1 MTRPATYITI
11 SRMSLSNKGT
21 GAGGA
26 NTNITGKKFEDKTD
40 NLSIL
45 LLAGYV
51 KKDYYL

>member
-1 MTRPATYITI
+1 
-11 SRMSLSNKGT
+11 MSLSNKGT

-40 NLSIL
+40 NQSIL

-51 KKDYYL
+51 